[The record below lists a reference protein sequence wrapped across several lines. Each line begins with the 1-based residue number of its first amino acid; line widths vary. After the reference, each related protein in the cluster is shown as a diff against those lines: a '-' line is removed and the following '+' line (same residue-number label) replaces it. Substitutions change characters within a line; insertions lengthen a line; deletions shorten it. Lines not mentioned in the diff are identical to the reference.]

1 MDIRNEKRGFDV
13 SSAFLHIIAM
23 LFMLLDHMWATVT
36 PGNDWMTCLGRI
48 AFPIFA
54 FMIVE
59 GYYHTHDLYNYL
71 RRLLIFALISEIPF
85 NLMYGAQVFYP
96 YHQNVLWT
104 FLIALCV
111 IFGIEKTKR
120 ENKLWLTILV
130 SVLLSLLGIVV
141 GFAGMVDYF
150 GTGVATVLVFYFFR
164 GRKWWCYLGQFL
176 CLFWINWEL
185 LGGLCY
191 PVTVFGIELELVQ
204 QGFALLALIPIWLYK
219 GRQGHHSKPF
229 QIACYA
235 FYPVHILVLAAIML
249 IW

>member
-1 MDIRNEKRGFDV
+1 MDIQNEKRGFDV

-59 GYYHTHDLYNYL
+59 GYYHTHDLYKYL
-71 RRLLIFALISEIPF
+71 RRLFIFALISEIPF
-85 NLMYGAQVFYP
+85 NLMFGAQVFYP

-111 IFGIEKTKR
+111 IIGIEKAK
-120 ENKLWLTILV
+120 EKNKLWLTILV

-185 LGGLCY
+185 LGGLC
-191 PVTVFGIELELVQ
+191 
-204 QGFALLALIPIWLYK
+204 
-219 GRQGHHSKPF
+219 
-229 QIACYA
+229 
-235 FYPVHILVLAAIML
+235 
-249 IW
+249 

>member
-1 MDIRNEKRGFDV
+1 MDIQNEKRGFDV

-59 GYYHTHDLYNYL
+59 GYYHTHNLKKYL
-71 RRLLIFALISEIPF
+71 LRLLAFALISEIPF

-104 FLIALCV
+104 FLISLGV
-111 IFGIEKTKR
+111 IIGIEKAK
-120 ENKLWLTILV
+120 EKNKLWLTILV
-130 SVLLSLLGIVV
+130 SVLLSLLGIIL
-141 GFAGMVDYF
+141 GFAGMVDYY

-176 CLFWINWEL
+176 CLLWINWEL
-185 LGGLCY
+185 LGGLYY

-204 QGFALLALIPIWLYK
+204 QGFAMLALIPIWLYK